1 MGDTNELKPCPFCG
15 GKGNASERTCD
26 KDSRYNPNDRAY
38 PVVRC
43 SVCFTTVGGKDWSG
57 ISTAIEAWNKRATAT
72 PPADAALAD
81 SIDSLGF
88 VISGDNPPVK
98 EWVSECGG
106 GCMPATKEEKMMWDV
121 LQSALRARAVPDAV
135 ALNDARWR
143 ALIGCKRIRLIGCS
157 GVHPDGTLMADR
169 DGHVHFGAEF
179 WTHHDSE
186 SSQVSINVITAFA
199 DAMLAASKE
208 DGK

>member
-1 MGDTNELKPCPFCG
+1 MADTNDKHALERLLDEIVDCAVSM
-15 GKGNASERTCD
+15 GKSDAMKGFGAFTEI
-26 KDSRYNPNDRAY
+26 DS
-38 PVVRC
+38 
-43 SVCFTTVGGKDWSG
+43 
-57 ISTAIEAWNKRATAT
+57 ISMSAMRKSISQKRAQILGHFDETAA
-72 PPADAALAD
+72 PPAGSALAD

-106 GCMPATKEEKMMWDV
+106 GCMPATKEEKMMWDM
-121 LQSALRARAVPDAV
+121 LHAALRARAVPDAV

>member
-1 MGDTNELKPCPFCG
+1 MADTNERKHDRIVIAETLEAIVALQFDT
-15 GKGNASERTCD
+15 NAKYLRTLAD
-26 KDSRYNPNDRAY
+26 AATELRKADAELAA
-38 PVVRC
+38 
-43 SVCFTTVGGKDWSG
+43 TT
-57 ISTAIEAWNKRATAT
+57 
-72 PPADAALAD
+72 PADAALAD